1 MPRPSNTQERRAQ
14 IVAGMLKAVAEHGYE
29 KASIQRIAAAAGLSS
44 GLIHYHFTSKQ
55 AILLALLEALDARQ
69 RARFARYFE
78 AIQAQEPRSEHE
90 AAVMAYIKAHV
101 ELDEQADPDAIAC
114 WVAIGAE
121 AISQPEVRELYQQMI
136 ARDVEIL
143 EGLLMAWRGPHP
155 KLKRATAIIFAT
167 IQGAYHLG
175 VTSPAVLPAGFAA
188 AGLIE
193 LLEAMLPVDV
203 AKERP

>member
-29 KASIQRIAAAAGLSS
+29 KASIQRIASAAGLSS

-55 AILLALLEALDARQ
+55 AILLALLETLDARQ

-78 AIQAQEPRSEHE
+78 AIQAQEMRSEQE

-101 ELDEQADPDAIAC
+101 ELDDQADPDAIAC

-136 ARDVEIL
+136 ARDVEVL

-155 KLKRATAIIFAT
+155 KLKRAAAMIFAT

-193 LLEAMLPVDV
+193 LLEAMLPMN
-203 AKERP
+203 AEEKTP